1 MKTKRKKSKR
11 SFTRK
16 KRGGAHGL
24 VLNIMYDEN
33 GNIID
38 IQSNELLATKDYE
51 AVNKID
57 PKYSFR
63 DILWD
68 TFRNV
73 SENTEEFFHPFDA
86 PKNETTRIVKI
97 VINDRRDIQLI
108 KLTNMIIKILNKID
122 HYVAKPFTV
131 IRHKGKQIKEN
142 IKDFRHQYDQLL
154 RDHEDKILD
163 KFKEHENYRDV
174 VRLMLKTPVL
184 VNLMSIKFGLLQKGI
199 MSLDEIR
206 EIFKKNNDNQL
217 VDAVAKLTPIN
228 TEERENIEKIIR
240 DEDIMKLK
248 NENEDLREKVKN
260 IENSNCIMNGSCPLR
275 EEPLFEI
282 QENVGG
288 STDETSLKE
297 VESNAASQSE
307 PQSSVQT
314 PTKPQSSVQTPQAKR
329 SPKQIASKEVIEN
342 MKEFEKLLALKFPEK
357 VQISGEKP
365 SLDDYD
371 LQQHAIENILKCL
384 DIELSMVEPKT
395 KYGEKTYQAIVLTM
409 IQMILT
415 PDMKDFP
422 TFKNTFDSSY
432 KGGSLCEGLKT
443 AANSLS
449 TLGGFFRLRTFS
461 YDTII
466 QSFDKDCANFDLIIK
481 KNFNELFAIIQSK
494 TPTELSDMVK
504 KANITA

>member
-24 VLNIMYDEN
+24 VLNIMYDKN

-63 DILWD
+63 DVLWD

-86 PKNETTRIVKI
+86 PKNRTPRKVKI
-97 VINDRRDIQLI
+97 AINDRRDIQLI

-122 HYVAKPFTV
+122 HYVAKPFIV
-131 IRHKGKQIKEN
+131 IRRKGKQTDQN
-142 IKDFRHQYDQLL
+142 IEDFRHQYNLLL
-154 RDHEDKILD
+154 RDHEDKILE
-163 KFKEHENYRDV
+163 KFKQDENYRDV
-174 VRLMLKTPVL
+174 VRLMLKTPML
-184 VNLMSIKFGLLQKGI
+184 VNLMSIKFGLLRKGD
-199 MSLDEIR
+199 MRLDEIR

-217 VDAVAKLTPIN
+217 VDSLAKLTPIN

-248 NENEDLREKVKN
+248 NENQDLREKVKN

-275 EEPLFEI
+275 TDPLFEI
-282 QENVGG
+282 QENVDG
-288 STDETSLKE
+288 STDEASLKE
-297 VESNAASQSE
+297 DESNAASQSE

-314 PTKPQSSVQTPQAKR
+314 PQAKR
-329 SPKQIASKEVIEN
+329 STKQNASNASKEVIGKME
-342 MKEFEKLLALKFPEK
+342 EFERLLASKFPEK
-357 VQISGEKP
+357 VQIGGVDP

-371 LQQHAIENILKCL
+371 LQQQAIESILKCL
-384 DIELSMVEPKT
+384 DIELRIVEPIK

-449 TLGGFFRLRTFS
+449 TLGRFRRSFS
-461 YDTII
+461 YDPII
-466 QSFDKDCANFDLIIK
+466 QSFEKDCANFDLIIK

-504 KANITA
+504 KANMTA

>member
-24 VLNIMYDEN
+24 VLNIMYDKI

-38 IQSNELLATKDYE
+38 IQSNDLLATKDYE

-57 PKYSFR
+57 PKYSFT
-63 DILWD
+63 DFLWD
-68 TFRNV
+68 NFRNV
-73 SENTEEFFHPFDA
+73 SDNTDEFFHPFDA
-86 PKNETTRIVKI
+86 PKNKTTRKVKI
-97 VINDRRDIQLI
+97 AINDRRDIQLI

-122 HYVAKPFTV
+122 HYVAKPFIV
-131 IRHKGKQIKEN
+131 IRRKGKQTDQN
-142 IKDFRHQYDQLL
+142 IEDFRHQYNLLL
-154 RDHEDKILD
+154 REHEDKILE
-163 KFKEHENYRDV
+163 KFKQHENYRDV

-184 VNLMSIKFGLLQKGI
+184 VNLMSIKFGLLQKGV
-199 MSLDEIR
+199 MRLDEIR
-206 EIFKKNNDNQL
+206 KIFKKNNDNQL
-217 VDAVAKLTPIN
+217 VDALAKLTPIN

-275 EEPLFEI
+275 KEPLFEI

-307 PQSSVQT
+307 PQNSVLT
-314 PTKPQSSVQTPQAKR
+314 PSEPQSSVQTPQAKR
-329 SPKQIASKEVIEN
+329 STKQNASNASKEVIGKME
-342 MKEFEKLLALKFPEK
+342 EFERLLASKFPEK
-357 VQISGEKP
+357 VRPGGVDP

-371 LQQHAIENILKCL
+371 LQQQAIESILKCL
-384 DIELSMVEPKT
+384 DIDLGIVEPKT
-395 KYGEKTYQAIVLTM
+395 KYGKKTYQAIVLTM

-449 TLGGFFRLRTFS
+449 FSGGFRLRSFS

-481 KNFNELFAIIQSK
+481 KNFNELFALIQSK
-494 TPTELSDMVK
+494 PPTELSDMVK
-504 KANITA
+504 KANI